1 MKPIITLALACIL
14 AACATEVPAY
24 RWHRTG
30 ASESDV
36 SRQINVCKSQAQ
48 HDAKHGRES
57 KSLEQWYGRSRLLP
71 LRTRQPLNLERP
83 KPKGRLKNREG
94 FQTTFA
100 QKTDKPQIV

>member
-24 RWHRTG
+24 HWHHTG

-48 HDAKHGRES
+48 HDAKHGREL
-57 KSLEQWYGRSRLLP
+57 SLSP
-71 LRTRQPLNLERP
+71 LIICRVS
-83 KPKGRLKNREG
+83 
-94 FQTTFA
+94 FY
-100 QKTDKPQIV
+100 